1 MAMARVKRLRTKQRA
16 QAECSIKGY
25 SVPGDLADC
34 SVGQG
39 DKHDMWHDLIDKLG
53 FLDRA
58 IEKLNTWS

>member
-39 DKHDMWHDLIDKLG
+39 DKHDM
-53 FLDRA
+53 
-58 IEKLNTWS
+58 